1 MKREWRAFSHM
12 RESFHKNPFALLVW
26 HFFYRLFAGEAFS
39 SEDDL
44 RMGIGGIAAILA
56 SPGVILPVLL
66 LPKYSSLLRWARGVR
81 QFDYNTASIPDKYM
95 FVTLTLVGVGI
106 VAAVKRSEERRVG
119 KEGRV

>member
-1 MKREWRAFSHM
+1 MKREWRAFSNL
-12 RESFHKNPFALLVW
+12 RASLRKNPFALLVW

-81 QFDYNTASIPDKYM
+81 QFDYNTASIPDKLH
-95 FVTLTLVGVGI
+95 VRDAHHGSGGNC
-106 VAAVKRSEERRVG
+106 RRAQMGQHVS
-119 KEGRV
+119 